1 MKMIGIKLADGS
13 FYPIME
19 EGKPCR
25 KNLGL
30 TTVKDN
36 QTRVL
41 VDLYRSKT
49 GTMEDAEYVDSL
61 QIDNLVEH
69 PNGEANISLN
79 IALDENNKLSADM
92 NDPETGGTSNANIT
106 LVSRTVE
113 ERLEPTN
120 YELVMDSVEDEVS
133 ENAVE
138 TEELSEIDD
147 SFDIP
152 VEENIDDISEEEIIE
167 EPKMEEPINEE
178 TEPKKENSNTGAM
191 VAGGI
196 VAGGGLLAAAALLNK
211 KNKEKEEAEL
221 QEEVAN
227 DEVVQEDAE
236 DIDDSVEAFEE
247 ALSSDKT
254 VEGSIEE
261 MESNASSDEM
271 FENSLSDMDFAD
283 ESIDETTDFSENETA
298 DFSIPDDTLG
308 DKEDSSFDLDDN
320 SDNSE
325 NTESAESDDILADLP
340 DFEETE
346 VESEPAL
353 ESDASAFGIADF
365 SEDTSIDD
373 SVEETEQI
381 QDSATEDFDKTVVDD
396 FSVEEPLVNDNVF
409 EDEAFENA
417 DTVSDSDTE
426 EFSLPDDLDSQEAV
440 ASEEL
445 TSEEL
450 SSDEI
455 ENQNDDN
462 FDLDLP
468 DFPEIDNES
477 TENLDD
483 ISSDDN
489 FFDTI
494 SDSEDENMNN
504 NLVNDNTPSNGI
516 NFAGLYDQET
526 VEGDSSL
533 QEDEVQKKTKAPV
546 IICIICAIICIIAT
560 LLILFVVPS
569 KYNLLTSRNTKNTE
583 EVQIVEEVKEEVPP
597 VEEIQPVEEIVAE
610 AKEDEVV
617 VVTEPEQVIPEPPV
631 EPEVKPQN
639 ITYKIK
645 WGDTL
650 WDIADTYYKNPW
662 RYRKIARFN
671 NIKNP
676 DYIISGTTIEIPVE

>member
-1 MKMIGIKLADGS
+1 MIGIKLADGS

-106 LVSRTVE
+106 LVSRTLE

-120 YELVMDSVEDEVS
+120 YELVMDNVDDSIS
-133 ENAVE
+133 ENAEE
-138 TEELSEIDD
+138 TEDISELDD

-152 VEENIDDISEEEIIE
+152 VEENIDDMSDEEIIE
-167 EPKMEEPINEE
+167 EPKMEETIQEE
-178 TEPKKENSNTGAM
+178 TEPKKEKSNTGAM

-221 QEEVAN
+221 RANSAN
-227 DEVVQEDAE
+227 DEFVQEDATEEIPE
-236 DIDDSVEAFEE
+236 DSMDNIVDD
-247 ALSSDKT
+247 SDKT
-254 VEGSIEE
+254 IEGSVEE

-308 DKEDSSFDLDDN
+308 DKESFGFEET
-320 SDNSE
+320 SE
-325 NTESAESDDILADLP
+325 NDDVLEDLP
-340 DFEETE
+340 DFEETDSE
-346 VESEPAL
+346 V
-353 ESDASAFGIADF
+353 
-365 SEDTSIDD
+365 DD
-373 SVEETEQI
+373 SVNQNDQLENAE
-381 QDSATEDFDKTVVDD
+381 EDFDKTVVED
-396 FSVEEPLVNDNVF
+396 FSVEEPLVNDNFF
-409 EDEAFENA
+409 EDENFENA

-426 EFSLPDDLDSQEAV
+426 EFSLPDDLDSQETV
-440 ASEEL
+440 ASEEI
-445 TSEEL
+445 T
-450 SSDEI
+450 
-455 ENQNDDN
+455 NQSDDN

-477 TENLDD
+477 SESLDD
-483 ISSDDN
+483 ISSDEE

-494 SDSEDENMNN
+494 SESEDENMDN

-583 EVQIVEEVKEEVPP
+583 EVQIVEEVQEEVPP
-597 VEEIQPVEEIVAE
+597 VEEIQPVEEIVPE

-617 VVTEPEQVIPEPPV
+617 VVTEPEQVVPEAPV

-639 ITYKIK
+639 ITYKIR

-662 RYRKIARFN
+662 RYRKIARYN

>member
-138 TEELSEIDD
+138 TEDLSEIDD

-152 VEENIDDISEEEIIE
+152 VEENIDDISEEEITE
-167 EPKMEEPINEE
+167 ESKMEEPINEE
-178 TEPKKENSNTGAM
+178 TEPKKEKNNTGAM

-221 QEEVAN
+221 QEETAN
-227 DEVVQEDAE
+227 DEVVQEEAE
-236 DIDDSVEAFEE
+236 DTVEAFEE
-247 ALSSDKT
+247 ASSSDKT

-320 SDNSE
+320 SE
-325 NTESAESDDILADLP
+325 NTESDDVLEDLP
-340 DFEETE
+340 DF
-346 VESEPAL
+346 
-353 ESDASAFGIADF
+353 
-365 SEDTSIDD
+365 
-373 SVEETEQI
+373 EETEQI

-426 EFSLPDDLDSQEAV
+426 EFSLPDDLDSQETV
-440 ASEEL
+440 A
-445 TSEEL
+445 SEEL

>member
-152 VEENIDDISEEEIIE
+152 VEENIDDISEEEITE
-167 EPKMEEPINEE
+167 ESKMEEPINEE
-178 TEPKKENSNTGAM
+178 TEPKKEKNNTGAM

-227 DEVVQEDAE
+227 DEVVQEDA
-236 DIDDSVEAFEE
+236 VEAFEE
-247 ALSSDKT
+247 DFSSDKT

-320 SDNSE
+320 SE

-365 SEDTSIDD
+365 SEDTAIDD

-426 EFSLPDDLDSQEAV
+426 EFSLPDDLDSQETV

>member
-152 VEENIDDISEEEIIE
+152 VEENIDDISEEEITE
-167 EPKMEEPINEE
+167 ESKMEEPINEE
-178 TEPKKENSNTGAM
+178 TEPKKEKNNTGAM

-221 QEEVAN
+221 QEETAN
-227 DEVVQEDAE
+227 DEVVQEEAE
-236 DIDDSVEAFEE
+236 DTVEAFEE
-247 ALSSDKT
+247 ASSSDKT

-308 DKEDSSFDLDDN
+308 DKEDSSFDLD
-320 SDNSE
+320 DNSE

-426 EFSLPDDLDSQEAV
+426 EFSLPDDLDSQETV
-440 ASEEL
+440 ASD
-445 TSEEL
+445 EL

-455 ENQNDDN
+455 ANQNDDN

-597 VEEIQPVEEIVAE
+597 VEEIQPVEEFVAE

>member
-152 VEENIDDISEEEIIE
+152 VEENIDDISEEEITE
-167 EPKMEEPINEE
+167 ESKMEEPINEE
-178 TEPKKENSNTGAM
+178 TEPKKEKNNTGAM

-221 QEEVAN
+221 QEETAN
-227 DEVVQEDAE
+227 DEVVQEEAE
-236 DIDDSVEAFEE
+236 DTVEAFEE
-247 ALSSDKT
+247 ASSSDKT

-308 DKEDSSFDLDDN
+308 DKEDSSFDLD
-320 SDNSE
+320 DNSE

-426 EFSLPDDLDSQEAV
+426 EFSLPDDLDSQETV

-597 VEEIQPVEEIVAE
+597 VEEIQPVEEFVAE

>member
-120 YELVMDSVEDEVS
+120 YELVMDSVKDEVS
-133 ENAVE
+133 EDAIE
-138 TEELSEIDD
+138 TEENSEIDD

-152 VEENIDDISEEEIIE
+152 VEENIDDISEEEITE

-178 TEPKKENSNTGAM
+178 TEPKKEKNNTGAM

-227 DEVVQEDAE
+227 DEVVQEEAE
-236 DIDDSVEAFEE
+236 DTVEAFEE
-247 ALSSDKT
+247 ASSSDKT

-320 SDNSE
+320 SE

-365 SEDTSIDD
+365 ADDTVIDD

-426 EFSLPDDLDSQEAV
+426 EFSLPDDLDSQETV

-597 VEEIQPVEEIVAE
+597 VEEIQPVEEIVLE

>member
-152 VEENIDDISEEEIIE
+152 VEENIDDISEEEITE
-167 EPKMEEPINEE
+167 ESKMEEPINEE

-221 QEEVAN
+221 QEETAN
-227 DEVVQEDAE
+227 DEVVQEEAE
-236 DIDDSVEAFEE
+236 DTVEAFEE
-247 ALSSDKT
+247 ASSSDKT

-308 DKEDSSFDLDDN
+308 DKEDSSFDLD
-320 SDNSE
+320 DNSE

-426 EFSLPDDLDSQEAV
+426 EFSLPDDLDSQETV

-597 VEEIQPVEEIVAE
+597 VEEIQPVEEFVAE

>member
-152 VEENIDDISEEEIIE
+152 VEENIDDISEEEITE
-167 EPKMEEPINEE
+167 ESKMEEPINEE
-178 TEPKKENSNTGAM
+178 TEPKKEKNNTGAM

-221 QEEVAN
+221 QEETAN
-227 DEVVQEDAE
+227 DEVVQEDVE
-236 DIDDSVEAFEE
+236 DTDDSVEAFEE
-247 ALSSDKT
+247 ASSSDKT

-320 SDNSE
+320 SE

-340 DFEETE
+340 DF
-346 VESEPAL
+346 
-353 ESDASAFGIADF
+353 
-365 SEDTSIDD
+365 
-373 SVEETEQI
+373 EETEQI

-409 EDEAFENA
+409 EDETFENA

-426 EFSLPDDLDSQEAV
+426 EFSLPDDLDSQETV

-597 VEEIQPVEEIVAE
+597 VEEIVAE

>member
-152 VEENIDDISEEEIIE
+152 VEENIDEITEEEIIE

-211 KNKEKEEAEL
+211 KNKEKEEVEL
-221 QEEVAN
+221 QEETAN
-227 DEVVQEDAE
+227 DEVVQEDA
-236 DIDDSVEAFEE
+236 VEAFEE
-247 ALSSDKT
+247 DFSSDKT

-308 DKEDSSFDLDDN
+308 DKEDSSFELD
-320 SDNSE
+320 DNSE

-346 VESEPAL
+346 QL
-353 ESDASAFGIADF
+353 
-365 SEDTSIDD
+365 
-373 SVEETEQI
+373 
-381 QDSATEDFDKTVVDD
+381 QDSAAEDFDKTVVDD
-396 FSVEEPLVNDNVF
+396 FSVEEPLVNDNMF
-409 EDEAFENA
+409 EDEAFEDA

-426 EFSLPDDLDSQEAV
+426 EFSLPDDLDSQETV
-440 ASEEL
+440 ASD
-445 TSEEL
+445 EL

-455 ENQNDDN
+455 ANQNDDN
-462 FDLDLP
+462 FDLDL
-468 DFPEIDNES
+468 PEIDNES

-597 VEEIQPVEEIVAE
+597 VEEIQPVEEIVPE

>member
-133 ENAVE
+133 EDAIK
-138 TEELSEIDD
+138 TEENSEIDD

-152 VEENIDDISEEEIIE
+152 VEENIDEITEEEIIE
-167 EPKMEEPINEE
+167 EPKMEEPIKEE
-178 TEPKKENSNTGAM
+178 TEPKKENGNTGAM

-211 KNKEKEEAEL
+211 KNKEKEESEL

-227 DEVVQEDAE
+227 DEVIQEDA
-236 DIDDSVEAFEE
+236 VEAFEE
-247 ALSSDKT
+247 EPSSDKT

-320 SDNSE
+320 SE

-346 VESEPAL
+346 VESEPTL

-365 SEDTSIDD
+365 AEDTAIDD
-373 SVEETEQI
+373 SVEETEQL
-381 QDSATEDFDKTVVDD
+381 QDSATEDFDKTIVDD

-426 EFSLPDDLDSQEAV
+426 EFSLPNDLDSQETV

-445 TSEEL
+445 TSDEL

-455 ENQNDDN
+455 ENQNNDN

>member
-120 YELVMDSVEDEVS
+120 YELVMDSVKDEVS
-133 ENAVE
+133 EDA
-138 TEELSEIDD
+138 I
-147 SFDIP
+147 
-152 VEENIDDISEEEIIE
+152 
-167 EPKMEEPINEE
+167 E

-196 VAGGGLLAAAALLNK
+196 VAGGGLLVAAAMLNK
-211 KNKEKEEAEL
+211 KNEEKEESEL
-221 QEEVAN
+221 QEKAAN
-227 DEVVQEDAE
+227 EEVVQEDVE
-236 DIDDSVEAFEE
+236 DTDDSVEAFEE

-271 FENSLSDMDFAD
+271 FENSLSDMDFTD

-320 SDNSE
+320 SE
-325 NTESAESDDILADLP
+325 NTESSESDDKLADLP

-346 VESEPAL
+346 VESEPTL
-353 ESDASAFGIADF
+353 EIDASAFGIADF
-365 SEDTSIDD
+365 SEDNVVDD

-381 QDSATEDFDKTVVDD
+381 QDSATEDFDKTIVDD

-426 EFSLPDDLDSQEAV
+426 EFSLPDDLDSQETV
-440 ASEEL
+440 APEEL
-445 TSEEL
+445 ASEEL

-533 QEDEVQKKTKAPV
+533 QEDEVQKKTKVPV

-583 EVQIVEEVKEEVPP
+583 DVQIVEEVKEEN
-597 VEEIQPVEEIVAE
+597 QPVEEIVPE

-617 VVTEPEQVIPEPPV
+617 VVTEPEKVIPESPV

-662 RYRKIARFN
+662 RYRKIAGFN

>member
-152 VEENIDDISEEEIIE
+152 VEENIDDISEEEITE

-227 DEVVQEDAE
+227 DEVVQEDA
-236 DIDDSVEAFEE
+236 DDSVEAFEE
-247 ALSSDKT
+247 DSSSDKT

-320 SDNSE
+320 SE

-365 SEDTSIDD
+365 SDDTAIDD

-381 QDSATEDFDKTVVDD
+381 QDSAAEDFDKTVVDD

-426 EFSLPDDLDSQEAV
+426 EFSLPDDLDSQETV

-455 ENQNDDN
+455 ANQNDDN

-597 VEEIQPVEEIVAE
+597 VEEIQPVEEIVPE

>member
-152 VEENIDDISEEEIIE
+152 VEENIDDISEEEITE
-167 EPKMEEPINEE
+167 ESKMEEPINEE
-178 TEPKKENSNTGAM
+178 TEPKKEKNNTGAM

-221 QEEVAN
+221 QEETAN
-227 DEVVQEDAE
+227 DEVVQEDVE
-236 DIDDSVEAFEE
+236 DTDDSVEAFEE
-247 ALSSDKT
+247 DSSSDKT

-308 DKEDSSFDLDDN
+308 DKEDSSFDLD
-320 SDNSE
+320 DNSE

-426 EFSLPDDLDSQEAV
+426 EFSLPDDLDSQETV

-597 VEEIQPVEEIVAE
+597 VEEIQPVEEFVAE

>member
-138 TEELSEIDD
+138 TEENSEIDD

-152 VEENIDDISEEEIIE
+152 VEENIDDISEEEITE
-167 EPKMEEPINEE
+167 ESKMEEPINEE
-178 TEPKKENSNTGAM
+178 TEPKKEKNNTGAM

-221 QEEVAN
+221 QEKAAN
-227 DEVVQEDAE
+227 DEVVQEDVE
-236 DIDDSVEAFEE
+236 DTDDSVEAFEE
-247 ALSSDKT
+247 DSSSDKT

-320 SDNSE
+320 SE

-365 SEDTSIDD
+365 ADDTAIDD
-373 SVEETEQI
+373 SVEETEQL
-381 QDSATEDFDKTVVDD
+381 QDSATEDFDKTIVDD

-426 EFSLPDDLDSQEAV
+426 EFSLPDDLDSQETV

-597 VEEIQPVEEIVAE
+597 VEEIQPVEEIVPE

>member
-133 ENAVE
+133 EDAIE
-138 TEELSEIDD
+138 TEENSEIDD

-152 VEENIDDISEEEIIE
+152 VEENIDDISEEEITE

-221 QEEVAN
+221 QEKAAN
-227 DEVVQEDAE
+227 DEVVQEDVE
-236 DIDDSVEAFEE
+236 DTDDAVEAFEE
-247 ALSSDKT
+247 DSSSDKT

-320 SDNSE
+320 SE

-365 SEDTSIDD
+365 AEDTSIDD

-417 DTVSDSDTE
+417 DAVSDSDTE
-426 EFSLPDDLDSQEAV
+426 EFSLPDDLDSQETV

-597 VEEIQPVEEIVAE
+597 VEEIQPVEEIVLE

>member
-106 LVSRTVE
+106 LVSRTLE

-120 YELVMDSVEDEVS
+120 YELVMDNVDDSIS
-133 ENAVE
+133 ENAE
-138 TEELSEIDD
+138 DTEEISELDD

-152 VEENIDDISEEEIIE
+152 VEENIDDMSDEEIIE
-167 EPKMEEPINEE
+167 EPKMEETIQEE
-178 TEPKKENSNTGAM
+178 TEPKKEKNNTGAM

-196 VAGGGLLAAAALLNK
+196 VAGGGLLAAAALLNQ

-221 QEEVAN
+221 RANSAN
-227 DEVVQEDAE
+227 DEFVQEDATEEIPE
-236 DIDDSVEAFEE
+236 DTMDNIVDD
-247 ALSSDKT
+247 SDKT
-254 VEGSIEE
+254 IEGSVEDFAGDTEVASEE
-261 MESNASSDEM
+261 VMED
-271 FENSLSDMDFAD
+271 SLSDMDFAD

-308 DKEDSSFDLDDN
+308 DKESFGFEET
-320 SDNSE
+320 S
-325 NTESAESDDILADLP
+325 ESDDVLEDLP
-340 DFEETE
+340 DFEETDSE
-346 VESEPAL
+346 V
-353 ESDASAFGIADF
+353 
-365 SEDTSIDD
+365 DD
-373 SVEETEQI
+373 SVNQNDQLENAE
-381 QDSATEDFDKTVVDD
+381 EDFDKTVVED
-396 FSVEEPLVNDNVF
+396 FSVEEPLVNDNFF
-409 EDEAFENA
+409 EDENFENA

-426 EFSLPDDLDSQEAV
+426 EFSLPDDLDSQETV

-445 TSEEL
+445 TSDEL
-450 SSDEI
+450 SSEEI
-455 ENQNDDN
+455 TNQSDDN

-477 TENLDD
+477 SESLDD
-483 ISSDDN
+483 ISSDEE

-494 SDSEDENMNN
+494 SESEDENMDN

-583 EVQIVEEVKEEVPP
+583 EVQIVEEVQEEVPP
-597 VEEIQPVEEIVAE
+597 VEEIQPVEEIVPE

-617 VVTEPEQVIPEPPV
+617 VVTEPEQVVPEAPV

-639 ITYKIK
+639 ITYKIR

-662 RYRKIARFN
+662 RYRKIACYN

>member
-41 VDLYRSKT
+41 VDLYRSKS

-106 LVSRTVE
+106 LVSRTLE

-120 YELVMDSVEDEVS
+120 YELVMDNVDDSIS
-133 ENAVE
+133 ENAEE
-138 TEELSEIDD
+138 TEEISELDD

-152 VEENIDDISEEEIIE
+152 VEENIDDMSDEEIIE
-167 EPKMEEPINEE
+167 EPKMEETIQEE
-178 TEPKKENSNTGAM
+178 TETKKEKSNTGAM

-196 VAGGGLLAAAALLNK
+196 VAGGGLLAAAALLNQ

-221 QEEVAN
+221 RANSAN
-227 DEVVQEDAE
+227 DEFVQEDATEEIPE
-236 DIDDSVEAFEE
+236 DSMDNIVDD
-247 ALSSDKT
+247 SDKT

-308 DKEDSSFDLDDN
+308 DKESFGFEET
-320 SDNSE
+320 S
-325 NTESAESDDILADLP
+325 ESDDVLEDLP
-340 DFEETE
+340 DFEETDSE
-346 VESEPAL
+346 V
-353 ESDASAFGIADF
+353 
-365 SEDTSIDD
+365 DD
-373 SVEETEQI
+373 SVNQNDQLENPE
-381 QDSATEDFDKTVVDD
+381 EDFDKTVVED
-396 FSVEEPLVNDNVF
+396 FSVEEPLVNDNFF
-409 EDEAFENA
+409 EDENFENA

-426 EFSLPDDLDSQEAV
+426 EFSLPDDLDSQETV
-440 ASEEL
+440 ASEEI
-445 TSEEL
+445 T
-450 SSDEI
+450 
-455 ENQNDDN
+455 NQSDDN

-477 TENLDD
+477 SESLDD
-483 ISSDDN
+483 ISSDEE

-494 SDSEDENMNN
+494 SESEDENMDN

-583 EVQIVEEVKEEVPP
+583 EVQIVEEVQEEVPP
-597 VEEIQPVEEIVAE
+597 VEEIQPVEEIVPE

-617 VVTEPEQVIPEPPV
+617 VVTEPEQVVPEAPV

-639 ITYKIK
+639 ITYKIR

-662 RYRKIARFN
+662 RYRKIARYN

>member
-138 TEELSEIDD
+138 TEELSEIED

-152 VEENIDDISEEEIIE
+152 VEENIDDISEEEITE
-167 EPKMEEPINEE
+167 ESKMEEPINEE

-221 QEEVAN
+221 QEETAN
-227 DEVVQEDAE
+227 DEVVQEEAE
-236 DIDDSVEAFEE
+236 DTVEAFEE
-247 ALSSDKT
+247 ASSSDKT

-308 DKEDSSFDLDDN
+308 DKEDSSFDLD
-320 SDNSE
+320 DNSE

-426 EFSLPDDLDSQEAV
+426 EFSLPDDLDSQETV

-494 SDSEDENMNN
+494 SDSADENVDN

-597 VEEIQPVEEIVAE
+597 VEEIQPVEEFVAE

>member
-138 TEELSEIDD
+138 TEELSEIDN

-152 VEENIDDISEEEIIE
+152 VEENIDDISEEEITE
-167 EPKMEEPINEE
+167 ESKMEEPINEE
-178 TEPKKENSNTGAM
+178 TEPKKEKNNTGAM

-227 DEVVQEDAE
+227 DEVVQEEAE
-236 DIDDSVEAFEE
+236 DTDDSVEAFEE
-247 ALSSDKT
+247 ASSSDKT

-320 SDNSE
+320 SE

-365 SEDTSIDD
+365 ADDTVIDD

-409 EDEAFENA
+409 EDETFENA

-426 EFSLPDDLDSQEAV
+426 EFSLPDDLDSQETV
-440 ASEEL
+440 A
-445 TSEEL
+445 SEEL

>member
-1 MKMIGIKLADGS
+1 
-13 FYPIME
+13 
-19 EGKPCR
+19 
-25 KNLGL
+25 
-30 TTVKDN
+30 
-36 QTRVL
+36 
-41 VDLYRSKT
+41 
-49 GTMEDAEYVDSL
+49 
-61 QIDNLVEH
+61 
-69 PNGEANISLN
+69 
-79 IALDENNKLSADM
+79 
-92 NDPETGGTSNANIT
+92 
-106 LVSRTVE
+106 
-113 ERLEPTN
+113 
-120 YELVMDSVEDEVS
+120 
-133 ENAVE
+133 
-138 TEELSEIDD
+138 
-147 SFDIP
+147 
-152 VEENIDDISEEEIIE
+152 
-167 EPKMEEPINEE
+167 
-178 TEPKKENSNTGAM
+178 
-191 VAGGI
+191 
-196 VAGGGLLAAAALLNK
+196 
-211 KNKEKEEAEL
+211 
-221 QEEVAN
+221 
-227 DEVVQEDAE
+227 
-236 DIDDSVEAFEE
+236 
-247 ALSSDKT
+247 
-254 VEGSIEE
+254 

-320 SDNSE
+320 SE

-365 SEDTSIDD
+365 ADDTAIDD

-381 QDSATEDFDKTVVDD
+381 QDSATEDFDKTIVDD

-426 EFSLPDDLDSQEAV
+426 EFSLPDDLDSQETV

>member
-138 TEELSEIDD
+138 AEELSEIDD

-152 VEENIDDISEEEIIE
+152 VEENIDDISEEEITE
-167 EPKMEEPINEE
+167 ESKMEEPINEE

-221 QEEVAN
+221 QEKAAN
-227 DEVVQEDAE
+227 DEVVQEDVE
-236 DIDDSVEAFEE
+236 DTDDSVEAFEE
-247 ALSSDKT
+247 DSSSDKT

-308 DKEDSSFDLDDN
+308 DKEDSSFDLDDNSDN

-426 EFSLPDDLDSQEAV
+426 EFSLPDDLDSQETV
-440 ASEEL
+440 ASD
-445 TSEEL
+445 EL

-455 ENQNDDN
+455 ANQNDDN

-533 QEDEVQKKTKAPV
+533 QDDEVQKKTKAPV

-583 EVQIVEEVKEEVPP
+583 EVQIVEEVKEEVP
-597 VEEIQPVEEIVAE
+597 PVEEIVAE

>member
-152 VEENIDDISEEEIIE
+152 VEENIDDISEEEITE
-167 EPKMEEPINEE
+167 ESKMEEPINEE
-178 TEPKKENSNTGAM
+178 TEPKKEKNNTGAM

-221 QEEVAN
+221 QEKAAN
-227 DEVVQEDAE
+227 DEVVQEDVE
-236 DIDDSVEAFEE
+236 DTDDSVEAFEDDS
-247 ALSSDKT
+247 SSDKT

-308 DKEDSSFDLDDN
+308 DKEDSSFDLDDI
-320 SDNSE
+320 SE
-325 NTESAESDDILADLP
+325 NTESDDVLEDLP
-340 DFEETE
+340 DF
-346 VESEPAL
+346 
-353 ESDASAFGIADF
+353 
-365 SEDTSIDD
+365 
-373 SVEETEQI
+373 EETEQI
-381 QDSATEDFDKTVVDD
+381 QDSATEDFDKTIVDD

-426 EFSLPDDLDSQEAV
+426 EFSLPDDLDSQETV
-440 ASEEL
+440 A
-445 TSEEL
+445 SEEL